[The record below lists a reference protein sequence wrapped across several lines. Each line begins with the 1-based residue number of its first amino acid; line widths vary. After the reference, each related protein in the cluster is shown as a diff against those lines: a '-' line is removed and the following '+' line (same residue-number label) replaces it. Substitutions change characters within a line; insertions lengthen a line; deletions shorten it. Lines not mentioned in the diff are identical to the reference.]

1 MVNKGVYVL
10 WLHLPHTAAVTVG
23 KLGTYVFPPG
33 VYAYAGSAQ
42 RNLRQRIARH
52 WRLDKKLHWHIDY
65 LRVEAE
71 LLGAVLLFNEEKEGE
86 CRFVQKLLHLPEA
99 CLPVPSFG
107 ASDCGCGG
115 HLVYLPSLPP
125 DLVSLG
131 DAIHDIELGPAESL
145 AFFYA
150 GD

>member
-1 MVNKGVYVL
+1 MVNKAYMCSGSTCPTPPL
-10 WLHLPHTAAVTVG
+10 SPWASWELMCFLQAFTPTRQCPAQPASAHRQALAAG
-23 KLGTYVFPPG
+23 
-33 VYAYAGSAQ
+33 Q
-42 RNLRQRIARH
+42 
-52 WRLDKKLHWHIDY
+52 KLHWHIDY

-99 CLPVPSFG
+99 CLPVPGFG